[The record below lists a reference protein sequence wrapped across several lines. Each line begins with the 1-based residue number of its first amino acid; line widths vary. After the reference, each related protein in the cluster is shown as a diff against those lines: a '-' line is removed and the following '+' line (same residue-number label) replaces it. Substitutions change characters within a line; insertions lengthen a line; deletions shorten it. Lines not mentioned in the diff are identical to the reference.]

1 MQAILIKILY
11 SLGAKILTDVV
22 FSKLLVYS
30 IAEVSKKT
38 TNTLDDKIVGAVA
51 EGLGIKDYK

>member
-1 MQAILIKILY
+1 MQGVLLKILY
-11 SLGAKILTDVV
+11 GIGSKLLTDVL
-22 FSKLLVYS
+22 FSKLMVYS
-30 IAEVSKKT
+30 LAEVSKKT

>member
-11 SLGAKILTDVV
+11 SLGAKILTEVV

-30 IAEVSKKT
+30 IAEASKKT
-38 TNTLDDKIVGAVA
+38 TNTLDDKIVSAVA